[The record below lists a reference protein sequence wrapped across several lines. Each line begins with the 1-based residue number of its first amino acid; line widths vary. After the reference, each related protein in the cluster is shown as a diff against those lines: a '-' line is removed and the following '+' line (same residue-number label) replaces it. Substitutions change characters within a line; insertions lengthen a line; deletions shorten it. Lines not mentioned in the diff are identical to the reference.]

1 MRKSPIVNNPAKTT
15 LEFGNYLDLNY
26 SSPTEHL
33 KIIHDFCKDML
44 GTRKVNKI
52 ITTREVNK
60 IYNKN
65 FWSDQGQ
72 ATDLDDDAMVEI
84 FINDYL
90 VLDLLDLLNSQNIKG
105 YWSCPPDEELKE
117 ETNKA
122 LPGSWFFQDSH
133 LMFASE
139 RYASLDW

>member
-26 SSPTEHL
+26 SSPAEHL

-90 VLDLLDLLNSQNIKG
+90 VLDLLDLLDLFIV
-105 YWSCPPDEELKE
+105 
-117 ETNKA
+117 
-122 LPGSWFFQDSH
+122 FFI
-133 LMFASE
+133 LLLLAI
-139 RYASLDW
+139 L

>member
-60 IYNKN
+60 I
-65 FWSDQGQ
+65 SGQ
-72 ATDLDDDAMVEI
+72 DPYSVG
-84 FINDYL
+84 NDYL
-90 VLDLLDLLNSQNIKG
+90 VLDLLDLLTSQNIKG
-105 YWSCPPDEELKE
+105 YWSYPPDEELKE